1 VSIALSRRSALGA
14 LVSLAPLP
22 SVCAEVVDP
31 FPAAIRRAAAADAAY
46 REAGRLAREIQ
57 AAGQALPANWRAYR
71 ADLLQVRA
79 LARAEL
85 HVLTPTTS
93 TAAAALISYYRSRAE
108 ASGDLA
114 AMRAARSRLR
124 KVFRRPGAYALSP
137 LPQARASPD

>member
-1 VSIALSRRSALGA
+1 MSIALSRRTTLGA

-22 SVCAEVVDP
+22 SLSTEMADP
-31 FPAAIRRAAAADAAY
+31 FPPAIRRAAAADAAY

-57 AAGQALPANWRAYR
+57 AAEQALPANWRAYR
-71 ADLLQVRA
+71 AVLLQVRA

-85 HVLTPTTS
+85 HALTPTTS
-93 TAAAALISYYRSRAE
+93 DAAAALVSYYRSRAE
-108 ASGDLA
+108 ASANPA
-114 AMRAARSRLR
+114 AMRAARGRLR